1 MRVAAHGHAPR
12 GRSLAGSET

>member
-1 MRVAAHGHAPR
+1 MRVAHGHAPR